1 MNILVGVG
9 DKIRMDGERQRY
21 TVQGVR
27 GRFVLATKPFNA
39 METYLYTLIDTQEK
53 VRGPLNSVFGIFED
67 VNSPEGA
74 TRLFDWIEE
83 EGGWETWG
91 VSRRHYKALSDDEIA
106 QLVSK

>member
-1 MNILVGVG
+1 MNVLVKVG

-27 GRFVLATKPFNA
+27 NGFILATKPLNV
-39 METYLYTLIDTQEK
+39 MKTYLYTLIDIQEG
-53 VRGPLNSVFGIFED
+53 VRGPLNSVFGIFEE

-74 TRLFDWIEE
+74 TRFFDWIEE
-83 EGGWETWG
+83 EGGWGTWG
-91 VSRRHYKALSDDEIA
+91 VSRRRYKALSDGEIA